1 MLICRPPLAT
11 GQSHLRR
18 TLPLAALS
26 CMTLHPVR
34 RAPPGRTLPFDT
46 LLIHRSCNDSGE
58 RVVCSG
64 RRFKVVLLESLV
76 LATSPAREMAP
87 GSCIIGPLPPGRY
100 ELVDDSDLRQ
110 PLCSILVVASHA
122 PGDRRRQ
129 R

>member
-1 MLICRPPLAT
+1 
-11 GQSHLRR
+11 
-18 TLPLAALS
+18 
-26 CMTLHPVR
+26 MTLHPVR
-34 RAPPGRTLPFDT
+34 NARPDRALPFNT
-46 LLIHRSCNDSGE
+46 LLVHRGCNDSGE
-58 RVVCSG
+58 WVVCSG

-76 LATSPAREMAP
+76 MATSPAHMAP

-122 PGDRRRQ
+122 PEDRRRQ